1 MNIRSGSSAQ
11 CDDCSGVTPFSRLSS
26 HPKVT
31 WALTA
36 VLTAGLLAGC
46 GSDKVTGPEGETA
59 PSLKDARTAVPPEH
73 WADGYVWAN
82 QPTSASYTP
91 NTAYSFN
98 RSGGSIL
105 ITKPAGTTGQYTVRF
120 NGLSPL
126 LGAKSTVKVTGYG
139 STGNEY
145 CKPSS
150 PRLASNVVK
159 IRCFRG
165 NTGAPVNAY
174 YTVLITKNY
183 VENAFAHGNLPTENN
198 YAPQANASWNPAG
211 AVRVFKSGTGVY
223 SVRFSGLGSRLT
235 ANGGHAQVVAVGT
248 GSQHCKVSSWGGS
261 PDLFVGV
268 LCFTKAGTPVNVKF
282 NLLFLMPHDHLGYA
296 WANSPSSPSYT
307 PSGFYS
313 WNSGGGTVRITR
325 SAPGKYQVTFNGLS
339 ADLFDGGDVQVTAYG
354 GGNTQCKVEFWSSE
368 SVNVRCHRP
377 SGLVDSYF
385 NILYGS

>member
-11 CDDCSGVTPFSRLSS
+11 CDDCSDVTLFSRLSS
-26 HPKVT
+26 HPKFT

-36 VLTAGLLAGC
+36 VLAASLLAGC
-46 GSDKVTGPEGETA
+46 ASDKVTGPEGEAA
-59 PSLKDARTAVPPEH
+59 PSLKDVRTAVTPH

-91 NTAYSFN
+91 SLSNSFN

-126 LGAKSTVKVTGYG
+126 LGAKSTVKVTGFG

-145 CKPSS
+145 CQPSS

-183 VENAFAHGNLPTENN
+183 AENAFAHGNLPSGNN

-211 AVRVFKSGTGVY
+211 AMRVFRIGTGMY
-223 SVRFSGLGSRLT
+223 QVRFSGLGSRLT

-248 GSQHCKVSSWGGS
+248 GSQHCKVDGWGTNSG
-261 PDLFVGV
+261 DLFVSV
-268 LCFTKAGTPVNVKF
+268 LCFTKTGAPVNVKF
-282 NLLFLMPHDHLGYA
+282 NLLFVMPHDHLGYA
-296 WANSPSSPSYT
+296 WANSPTSPSYT
-307 PSGFYS
+307 PSGFFS
-313 WNSGGGTVRITR
+313 WNSGGGTVQITR
-325 SAPGKYQVTFNGLS
+325 SEPGKYQVTFSGLG
-339 ADLFDGGDVQVTAYG
+339 ANLLDRGDVQVTAYG
-354 GGNTQCKVEFWSSE
+354 AGNTQCKVEGWAPDRVS
-368 SVNVRCHRP
+368 VRCHRP

-385 NILYGS
+385 AILYGS